1 MKTDYSP
8 IPTLGQYS
16 RYFSTSLYSTRLYD
30 ESQNVMKDTAQKMKF
45 SITIFIDKCDQIH
58 SFLRI
63 WPYLLKIYLMEN
75 FSFCAV
81 QL

>member
-1 MKTDYSP
+1 MLVKTDYSP

-45 SITIFIDKCDQIH
+45 SITIFIDKCD
-58 SFLRI
+58 
-63 WPYLLKIYLMEN
+63 
-75 FSFCAV
+75 
-81 QL
+81 